1 MSKHRAPISG
11 IDAFSSRFV
20 ATAGYDNKL
29 ILWDSQ
35 SKEVIAEADHD
46 HLANQCRFSA
56 SGRLLASA
64 SSDYSAR
71 VWAIPSLTT
80 VAVLSGHHD
89 DVEMAVFSPDESRV
103 ATASRDHKVRIFDLS
118 GKLLAC
124 LEGHRSDVISVEW
137 TPDGN
142 EVISSGDDGSIRRFS
157 IRTNSLLDTIDLGGI
172 EADTVVCGPD
182 GLFFAGTDA
191 GEIVT
196 LRSGKVIK
204 QVLGHASG
212 VKRLIY
218 RPETG
223 VLLSAGYDR
232 IVKLW
237 SITDDGDLLTTHVC
251 EAPPVVWLRSAA
263 FDGSSSIVFGTFGSS
278 FARYDIETRQW
289 DLTGVDDTPGVN
301 AAHLFRGAVH
311 SVGDAGVV
319 RREGTAIQELGSLCN
334 FMVSFDQRLLTGG
347 HLGRLYDAYTG
358 EILYEHHSPLNCAA
372 SFWKEDVEHLAIG
385 SYTGE
390 CIVIRTG
397 EQHTVDVVDVLLTH
411 ENAIKG
417 VACNDEY
424 IFTVCA
430 TGTAAFTPIATL
442 VRESCLANAHRQIS
456 NGASRLPDGRFVS
469 VSRDKVL
476 RIWDGDVAEEV
487 ETPHSHSIKCVTV
500 CPVSGLIATGSYNGL
515 VAVYDVY
522 ESRWIKVEHPTR
534 AGISS
539 LSPAAHPKKF
549 LASSYDGNVY
559 EVDSRTDAMTA

>member
-11 IDAFSSRFV
+11 IDAFSSKYV

-29 ILWDSQ
+29 ILWDGL
-35 SKEVIAEADHD
+35 SKEVVAEAQHD

-56 SGRLLASA
+56 SGRLLVSA

-71 VWAIPSLTT
+71 VWSIPTLTP

-137 TPDGN
+137 TSDGD

-157 IRTNSLLDTIDLGGI
+157 TRSNSLVETIDLGGI

-182 GLFFAGTDA
+182 NLFFAGTDA

-196 LRSGKVIK
+196 LRGGKVIK
-204 QVLGHASG
+204 QVPGHASG

-218 RPETG
+218 NPATG

-237 SITDDGDLLTTHVC
+237 SLMDDADLVATHVC
-251 EAPPVVWLRSAA
+251 DAPAVVWLRSAA
-263 FDGSSSIVFGTFGSS
+263 FDGASSIVFGTFGSS
-278 FARYDIETRQW
+278 FARYDIETSQW
-289 DLTGVDDTPGVN
+289 DITGVDDTPGVN
-301 AAHLFRGAVH
+301 ATHLFRGVVH
-311 SVGDAGVV
+311 SVGDAGIV

-347 HLGRLYDAYTG
+347 HLGQLYDAYTG
-358 EILYEHHSPLNCAA
+358 EILYQHHSPLNCAA
-372 SFWKEDVEHLAIG
+372 SFQKDGVEHLAIG

-390 CIVIRTG
+390 CIVIRKG
-397 EQHTVDVVDVLLTH
+397 KRQAIEVVDKLLTH

-417 VACNDEY
+417 LACNAEH

-430 TGTAAFTPIATL
+430 TGAAAFTPISTL
-442 VRESCLANAHRQIS
+442 AREKCLANAHRKIS

-487 ETPHSHSIKCVTV
+487 DTPHSHSIKCVAV

-515 VAVYDVY
+515 VAIYDAH
-522 ESRWIKVEHPTR
+522 ESHWIKVEHPTR

-539 LSPAAHPKKF
+539 LSPAAQPKKF
-549 LASSYDGNVY
+549 LAGSYDGNVY
-559 EVDSRTDAMTA
+559 EVDSCADAVTA